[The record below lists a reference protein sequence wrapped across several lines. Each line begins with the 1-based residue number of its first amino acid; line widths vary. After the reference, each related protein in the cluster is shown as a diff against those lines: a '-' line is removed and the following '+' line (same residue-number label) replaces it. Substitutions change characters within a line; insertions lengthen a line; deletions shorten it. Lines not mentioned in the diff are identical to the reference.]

1 MGLKFGSR
9 KLLVCTLVLIVR
21 FFFRFVRF
29 VTFRRVLDAKMQEA
43 TRMGVTLKT
52 KGEES
57 SKNSSKG
64 APQYELKSFV
74 TMATY
79 WVPDL
84 PDINLRLFWPP

>member
-1 MGLKFGSR
+1 MGGPARTRWSSKIHVYLPLLTTDSLL
-9 KLLVCTLVLIVR
+9 LLVCIVVLIVH

-57 SKNSSKG
+57 SKYSLILCKLS
-64 APQYELKSFV
+64 LCIF
-74 TMATY
+74 
-79 WVPDL
+79 
-84 PDINLRLFWPP
+84 